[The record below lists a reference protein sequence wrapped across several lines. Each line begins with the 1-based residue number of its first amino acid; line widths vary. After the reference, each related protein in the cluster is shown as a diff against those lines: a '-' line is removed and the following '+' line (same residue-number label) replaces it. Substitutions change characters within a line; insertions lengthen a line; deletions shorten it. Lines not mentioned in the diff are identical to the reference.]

1 MGYLQQKLQM
11 LILQGVLPD
20 LPCLQHQ
27 SEVQNRG
34 IELSKSQEV
43 GHPGVFEVPSNAK
56 HSAPHYTLACK
67 RIYTASNQQK
77 RVSCQTHGLE
87 QSHASQQ
94 QFGTQYP
101 SVWKHTC
108 TYFMRTSFCI
118 LHSAVSVSLP
128 DCLYHTNMVAA
139 SHKHARL
146 LLLLKQSLSSP
157 TVEAGFA

>member
-27 SEVQNRG
+27 SEAQNRS
-34 IELSKSQEV
+34 IELSKSQNS
-43 GHPGVFEVPSNAK
+43 GHPGVFKVPSNAK

-67 RIYTASNQQK
+67 KIYTASKQQK
-77 RVSCQTHGLE
+77 RVSCQTHGPE

-94 QFGTQYP
+94 QFGMQYP

-128 DCLYHTNMVAA
+128 DCLYHTNRVAS
-139 SHKHARL
+139 SHKHAHL
-146 LLLLKQSLSSP
+146 LLLLNQSLSSH